1 MSVKP
6 YTVNVPADVAPKMK
20 QVYTDNYL
28 ALTKNTGN
36 LLLFTCDHK
45 VEHLN
50 TDFYGTDIHPDVMH
64 PAHIFEIAAHGV
76 VGGLATHGG
85 LIARYGL
92 HYPSINYV
100 VKLNGKTNLLAAT
113 VDDPHSA
120 QLYSVSD
127 VINLQQSSGLPI
139 RGIGITVYVGSTYEV
154 DMLEKAAHAI
164 NQAHQHGLI
173 AIVWIYLKGLGI
185 TDNRMAELIAGIAGL
200 GLSLGA
206 DFIKIKP
213 PVHAQGLRIATIAAG
228 NTKIIC
234 AGGSMRPLKEA
245 CHTLHE
251 QMHVG
256 GSAGGALGRTI
267 FQCSRDEAVARTYA
281 FSALVYEQVDVE
293 TALERYA
300 KKLTA

>member
-6 YTVNVPADVAPKMK
+6 YTVHVPADVAQKMRRT
-20 QVYTDNYL
+20 YTDNYL

-36 LLLFTCDHK
+36 LLLFASDHK
-45 VEHLN
+45 IEHLN
-50 TDFYGTDIHPDVMH
+50 ADFYGADIHPDAMH
-64 PAHIFEIAAHGV
+64 PAHIFEIAAHGAI
-76 VGGLATHGG
+76 GGLATHGG

-100 VKLNGKTNLLAAT
+100 VKLNGKTNLLAAA
-113 VDDPHSA
+113 DDNHHSA
-120 QLYSVSD
+120 QLYSVAD

-139 RGIGITVYVGSTYEV
+139 RGIGITVYLGSTHEA
-154 DMLEKAAHAI
+154 DMLERAAHAI
-164 NQAHQHGLI
+164 NQAHQHGLV
-173 AIVWIYLKGLGI
+173 AIVWIYLKGSGI
-185 TDNRMAELIAGIAGL
+185 TDNRMAELIAGIAGV

-213 PVHAQGLRIATIAAG
+213 PLHAQGLRIATIAAG

-234 AGGSMRPLKEA
+234 AGGSMRPLKEI
-245 CHTLHE
+245 CQTLYE

-267 FQCSRDEAVARTYA
+267 FQCSQHEAIARSYA
-281 FSALVYEQVDVE
+281 FAALIYEQVDVE
-293 TALERYA
+293 KALERYA
-300 KKLTA
+300 KKLAA